1 MSNYTEIEYTESILD
16 KIDLAEKEYN
26 QNNNKA
32 AEYLILDRMSYRQL
46 LYERN
51 ISVITK
57 YHGYVVAV
65 IKTDYEE
72 IIRFI

>member
-1 MSNYTEIEYTESILD
+1 MSNYTEIEYIESILD

-51 ISVITK
+51 IPVITR